1 LVTTRPRGGNGLMSI
16 FRKIKRANQKQ
27 TIMKKE
33 RKSMLFKLMLT
44 PTEKTWLDKKAKDTG
59 LTRAQVVRFYYIN
72 NIEETQGKFQNIDYE
87 RAE

>member
-1 LVTTRPRGGNGLMSI
+1 MPI
-16 FRKIKRANQKQ
+16 FRTNKRANQKQ
-27 TIMKKE
+27 TVMKKE

-44 PTEKTWLDKKAKDTG
+44 PTEKEWVDQKAKDTG

-72 NIEETQGKFQNIDYE
+72 NINETQGKFQNIDYE